1 MNKVIMLLIS
11 FISLSIAKAQEQK
24 EKSSFFKVEYITVGV
39 MLTGGVSYTH
49 IPGEKPLALFYTV
62 SPSLNLVTT
71 KTHDHVMYE
80 VVSNSFQTLNGY
92 LLPRNWD
99 IYCFYQKNLKTPDQY
114 GSIGIEK
121 VIVPDKAEWLDI
133 VFFIEA
139 GTDFSGLASYSTGI
153 TLHPQW
159 IFFDRSKTLKKVP
172 QINL

>member
-1 MNKVIMLLIS
+1 MMLLIS

-24 EKSSFFKVEYITVGV
+24 EKHSFKVEYITLGA
-39 MLTGGVSYTH
+39 MLTGGVSYAH
-49 IPGEKPLALFYTV
+49 IPDEKPFAWFYTV
-62 SPSLNLVTT
+62 SPSLNLITT
-71 KTHDHVMYE
+71 KTHHHVMYE
-80 VVSNSFQTLNGY
+80 VISNSFQTLNGY

-99 IYCFYQKNLKTPDQY
+99 IYCFYQKNLKDPDQY

-139 GTDFSGLASYSTGI
+139 GTDFHGLTSYSTGI

-159 IFFDRSKTLKKVP
+159 IFFDRSTVLKKVP